1 MTMTSSLSLFR
12 TCRTVGCAPVRAAKS
27 DFEPQASSGAVKPAA
42 ERTAAIRRGEND
54 HGGENDDHDGMHEDM
69 HRLSAGELSALFSN
83 LARGCEKQ
91 YLQAQADLF
100 TKLADSFA
108 GLAPAE
114 PNPDTATILKLLQQ
128 DLEQGYAAVNATASQ
143 AKDGRAAGM
152 RLGRKVTRILNGL
165 LQRYEKEGEAMLAQT
180 EVWVCT
186 VCSFVYVGDTPP
198 ALCRCARC
206 QTGSLKKLKGGRKD
220 EKNSGKKPAALHQR
234 LFVSVCMPC
243 RGGRY

>member
-1 MTMTSSLSLFR
+1 MKYVCKICGYVYDDDQQSVPFQDLPDSWVCPL
-12 TCRTVGCAPVRAAKS
+12 CGAAKS

-128 DLEQGYAAVNATASQ
+128 DLEQGYAAVNDTASQ
-143 AKDGRAAGM
+143 AKDRGALRVCVWGE
-152 RLGRKVTRILNGL
+152 KVTRILNGL

-186 VCSFVYVGDTPP
+186 VCGFVYVGDTR
-198 ALCRCARC
+198 ALPGVQGAR
-206 QTGSLKKLKGGRKD
+206 L
-220 EKNSGKKPAALHQR
+220 E
-234 LFVSVCMPC
+234 V
-243 RGGRY
+243 

>member
-1 MTMTSSLSLFR
+1 MKYVCKICGYVYDDDQQSVPFQDLPDSWVCPL
-12 TCRTVGCAPVRAAKS
+12 CGAAKS

-108 GLAPAE
+108 
-114 PNPDTATILKLLQQ
+114 
-128 DLEQGYAAVNATASQ
+128 ASPRQ
-143 AKDGRAAGM
+143 SQTPIRPPFSSCSNKIWSRAM
-152 RLGRKVTRILNGL
+152 RR
-165 LQRYEKEGEAMLAQT
+165 
-180 EVWVCT
+180 
-186 VCSFVYVGDTPP
+186 
-198 ALCRCARC
+198 
-206 QTGSLKKLKGGRKD
+206 
-220 EKNSGKKPAALHQR
+220 
-234 LFVSVCMPC
+234 
-243 RGGRY
+243 